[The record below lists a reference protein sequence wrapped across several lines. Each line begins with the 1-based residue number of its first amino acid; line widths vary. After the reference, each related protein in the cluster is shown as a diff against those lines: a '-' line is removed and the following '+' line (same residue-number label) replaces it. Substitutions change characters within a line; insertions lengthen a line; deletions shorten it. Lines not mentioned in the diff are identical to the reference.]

1 MTDKEIRLEIKE
13 TGDAKKSGN
22 PKEII
27 VALSPSFG
35 KQQIS
40 TIVGV
45 PHPIVIRELAAGIE
59 EEGFQARF
67 VKYYNTADLCAF
79 ANDAAKLSESGISIG
94 IQSKGTCVIHQ
105 KDLEIL
111 DNLEIF
117 PQAPLYDGEIYRQIG
132 KNAAKYGKGMTPE
145 PVPTLNDQM
154 ALAKYQ
160 IKAALL
166 HMKETE
172 LIVEKKAP
180 VDVEVKLIEE
190 AQDGAIKL

>member
-1 MTDKEIRLEIKE
+1 MSEKEFRIELKE
-13 TGDAKKSGN
+13 LCVAQKSGN

-27 VALSPSFG
+27 IALSPSFG
-35 KQQIS
+35 IQQFN

-45 PHPIVIRELAAGIE
+45 PHYTVLKELAAGIE
-59 EEGFQARF
+59 EEGLVPRF

-105 KDLEIL
+105 QDLEKL

-117 PQAPLYDGEIYRQIG
+117 PQAPLYDGDVYRHIG
-132 KNAAKYGKGMTPE
+132 KNAAQYGKGIIPE

-172 LIVEKKAP
+172 LIEEKKQP
-180 VDVEVKLIEE
+180 MDVDVRFIEE
-190 AQDGAIKL
+190 E

>member
-1 MTDKEIRLEIKE
+1 MIDKSTRIEIEEL
-13 TGDAKKSGN
+13 GNAGKSGN

-27 VALSPSFG
+27 IALSPSFG
-35 KQQIS
+35 NQQIS

-45 PHPIVIRELAAGIE
+45 PHTEVVKELAAGVE
-59 EEGFQARF
+59 EEGFEPRF
-67 VKYYNTADLCAF
+67 VKYYNTADLSAF
-79 ANDAAKLSESGISIG
+79 ASNAARLSESGISIG

-105 KDLEIL
+105 RDLEQL

-132 KNAAKYGKGMTPE
+132 KNAAKYGKGLTPE

-160 IKAALL
+160 VKAALL

-172 LIVEKKAP
+172 LIVEKKPP
-180 VDVEVKLIEE
+180 VDVAIHFIEE
-190 AQDGAIKL
+190 A

>member
-1 MTDKEIRLEIKE
+1 MTEKDVRLEMKE
-13 TGDAKKSGN
+13 LGEAARSEN

-45 PHPIVIRELAAGIE
+45 PHHIVIRELAAGIE
-59 EEGFQARF
+59 EEGFEPRF

-79 ANDAAKLSESGISIG
+79 ANDAAKLSASGISIG

-117 PQAPLYDGEIYRQIG
+117 PQSPLYDGDIYRQIG
-132 KNAAKYGKGMTPE
+132 KNAAKYGKGVTPE

-180 VDVEVKLIEE
+180 VDVDVKIIEE
-190 AQDGAIKL
+190 V

>member
-1 MTDKEIRLEIKE
+1 MIDRELRLEISE
-13 TGDAKKSGN
+13 LDVAKKSGN

-27 VALSPSFG
+27 IALSPSFG

-40 TIVGV
+40 TIVGI
-45 PHPIVIRELAAGIE
+45 PHHIVLRELAAGIE
-59 EEGFQARF
+59 EEGFEPRF

-94 IQSKGTCVIHQ
+94 IQAKGTCVIHQ
-105 KDLEIL
+105 KDLEQL

-132 KNAAKYGKGMTPE
+132 KNAARYGKGLTPE

-172 LIVEKKAP
+172 LIVEKKP
-180 VDVEVKLIEE
+180 PIDVDIKYIEE
-190 AQDGAIKL
+190 A

>member
-1 MTDKEIRLEIKE
+1 MTDRELRIEVEELGE
-13 TGDAKKSGN
+13 AKKSGD

-35 KQQIS
+35 NQQIS
-40 TIVGV
+40 TIVGI
-45 PHPIVIRELAAGIE
+45 PHYVVLKELAAGIE
-59 EEGFQARF
+59 EEGFVPRF

-105 KDLEIL
+105 RDLEQL

-132 KNAAKYGKGMTPE
+132 KNAARYGKGVIPE

-160 IKAALL
+160 VKAALL

-172 LIVEKKAP
+172 LIVEKKLP
-180 VDVEVKLIEE
+180 VDVKVMFIEE
-190 AQDGAIKL
+190 V

>member
-1 MTDKEIRLEIKE
+1 MTEKEIRLEIE
-13 TGDAKKSGN
+13 EMGDACKSGD
-22 PKEII
+22 PKEIV

-40 TIVGV
+40 TIVGI
-45 PHPIVIRELAAGIE
+45 PHHEVIKELAAGIE
-59 EEGFQARF
+59 EEGFRPRF

-105 KDLEIL
+105 KDLEQL

-117 PQAPLYDGEIYRQIG
+117 PQAPLYDGEIYRHIG
-132 KNAAKYGKGMTPE
+132 KNAAKYGKGITPE

-172 LIVEKKAP
+172 LVVEKKPP
-180 VDVEVKLIEE
+180 VDVRIDFIEE
-190 AQDGAIKL
+190 V

>member
-1 MTDKEIRLEIKE
+1 MKIEEL
-13 TGDAKKSGN
+13 GAAKKSGN

-45 PHPIVIRELAAGIE
+45 PHEEVIKEIAAGIE
-59 EEGFQARF
+59 EEGFEPRF
-67 VKYYNTADLCAF
+67 VKYYNTSDLCAF
-79 ANDAAKLSESGISIG
+79 ANEAAKLSESGISIG

-105 KDLEIL
+105 KDLEQL
-111 DNLEIF
+111 DNMEIF
-117 PQAPLYDGEIYRQIG
+117 PQAPLYDGEIYRKIG
-132 KNAAKYGKGMTPE
+132 KNAARYGKGMTPE

-166 HMKETE
+166 HMKDTE
-172 LIVEKKAP
+172 LVVERKPP
-180 VDVEVKLIEE
+180 VDVQIDFGEEVIL
-190 AQDGAIKL
+190 

>member
-1 MTDKEIRLEIKE
+1 MIDKEIRIELEE
-13 TGDAKKSGN
+13 LGDAQKSGN

-40 TIVGV
+40 TIVGI
-45 PHPIVIRELAAGIE
+45 PHHEVIKELAAGIE
-59 EEGFQARF
+59 EEGFVPRF
-67 VKYYNTADLCAF
+67 IKYYNTADLCAF

-105 KDLEIL
+105 KDLEQL

-132 KNAAKYGKGMTPE
+132 KNAARYGKGLTPE

-172 LIVEKKAP
+172 LIVEKKHP
-180 VDVEVKLIEE
+180 VDVDIKFIEE
-190 AQDGAIKL
+190 I

>member
-1 MTDKEIRLEIKE
+1 MINSR
-13 TGDAKKSGN
+13 TGMKIEELGAAKKSGN

-45 PHPIVIRELAAGIE
+45 PHEEVIKEIAAGIE
-59 EEGFQARF
+59 EEGFEPRF
-67 VKYYNTADLCAF
+67 VKYYNTSDLCAF
-79 ANDAAKLSESGISIG
+79 ANEAAKLSESGISIG

-105 KDLEIL
+105 KDLEQL
-111 DNLEIF
+111 DNMEIF
-117 PQAPLYDGEIYRQIG
+117 PQAPLYDGEIYRKIG
-132 KNAAKYGKGMTPE
+132 KNAARYGKGMTPE

-166 HMKETE
+166 HMKDTE
-172 LIVEKKAP
+172 LVVERKPP
-180 VDVEVKLIEE
+180 VDVQIDFGEEVIL
-190 AQDGAIKL
+190 